1 MFLSEQRTHKAAL
14 KCTKPW
20 IFRAEQLC
28 MFIVEVVTRRWFVL
42 RGLLN
47 GGEQGD
53 GSSLQLYGTSLG
65 LKNKMG

>member
-20 IFRAEQLC
+20 ILSAEQLC
-28 MFIVEVVTRRWFVL
+28 VFIVEVITRRQYVL

-47 GGEQGD
+47 SGEQGD
-53 GSSLQLYGTSLG
+53 DSSLQLYDAALG
-65 LKNKMG
+65 CEE